1 MKPPAVT
8 SDNIRRLCEALG
20 YSFIRT
26 DWLLLALTHR
36 SVSGNNNN
44 ERLEFLG
51 DSILNFIIAD
61 YLYQAFP
68 EEKEGRLSR
77 LRSSLVRQD
86 TLAELA
92 RELKLGDYLR
102 LGPGELK
109 SGGFRRDSILADTV
123 EAILGAIYRDCGDMS
138 RCQTLVLAWFG
149 QRLQAVG
156 EEANLKD
163 SKSRLQEFLQSR
175 HQPLPM
181 YTVVSVDGE
190 AHNQHF
196 MVSAQIPGLEE
207 LTWGEGVSR
216 RHAEQE
222 AAAKALKLLNVR
234 DS

>member
-1 MKPPAVT
+1 MKKTPAL
-8 SDNIRRLCEALG
+8 SDGLRRLMQALG
-20 YSFIRT
+20 YQFDHI

-36 SVSGNNNN
+36 SVSGNRNN

-61 YLYQAFP
+61 YLYQKFP
-68 EEKEGRLSR
+68 QEQEGRLSR

-92 RELKLGDYLR
+92 RDLKLGDYLN

-123 EAILGAIYRDCGDMS
+123 EAIIGGIFRDCGDMRVCS
-138 RCQTLVLAWFG
+138 ELILGWYG
-149 QRLQAVG
+149 GRLQALDAEVV
-156 EEANLKD
+156 LKD
-163 SKSRLQEFLQSR
+163 SKSRLQEYLQSR
-175 HQPLPM
+175 HQPLPT
-181 YTVVSVDGE
+181 YTVLSIDGE

-196 MVSAQIPGLEE
+196 VVTCQVPGHDQQ
-207 LTWGEGVSR
+207 TRGEGASR

-222 AAAKALKLLNVR
+222 AAAAALQLLQVV
-234 DS
+234 